1 MDDKAFN
8 LLKLRT
14 QLMPSQSRWPT
25 ETLHFIKMHAAT
37 DRARELV
44 TQAYQQLA
52 EIDGNNDL
60 SPEGRKRQRAAIG
73 TKALADFQNAKELQL
88 ACEGVERQLAKWQEM
103 VGMSI
108 KPASNI
114 AEASIHAQIRDR
126 LHAAKNKMSFV
137 EQYAADP
144 VVASAI
150 MTAPLCLSGL
160 SDAEVAM
167 VKKKIESHV
176 DPRILEAREQVTKAL
191 KECEQGW
198 QRAQQ
203 LIAERAGLRRNADGS
218 YGEPASDA
226 DADADAA

>member
-8 LLKLRT
+8 ALKLRT
-14 QLMPSQSRWPT
+14 QLMPSRSRWPT
-25 ETLHFIKMHAAT
+25 EYAHFIKMHACA
-37 DRARELV
+37 DKAHDLV
-44 TQAYQQLA
+44 TTAYQQLA
-52 EIDGNNDL
+52 EIDANPDL
-60 SPEGRKRQRAAIG
+60 SPDGRKRQRAAIG

-126 LHAAKNKMSFV
+126 LYATKDRMSFV
-137 EQYAADP
+137 ERFAGDP
-144 VVASAI
+144 VIASAI

-167 VKKKIESHV
+167 VNRK
-176 DPRILEAREQVTKAL
+176 PRRSQNPRGARADD
-191 KECEQGW
+191 QGTERERGRLGACATADRRTCRTAP
-198 QRAQQ
+198 QR
-203 LIAERAGLRRNADGS
+203 
-218 YGEPASDA
+218 
-226 DADADAA
+226 